1 MNMTDRVQ
9 PHSVEAER
17 QVIAALFRLPECRD
31 DLFTRVRAEDLYLDA
46 HQTVWRTAGDMHHKG
61 QPVEL
66 VAVAERLQA
75 EGTMQNVG
83 VSYLAELWDA
93 FGIGAAWEHYAGI
106 VRDCS
111 TRRRLIR
118 TCTEAARD
126 AYDGIMSATE
136 LVGDL
141 ERGVFA
147 LGETNDTDGEPV
159 SLTEA
164 KQQALW
170 EMDDRNAGRG
180 PRPVS
185 TGFQPLDNIIGGFRR
200 EELIIVAARPSV
212 GKSAIA
218 LNFALHALRQV
229 PVLFFSQEMSRTELA
244 NRALAFG
251 ASVPLHAIS
260 GTRPPTAEE
269 VKLLVDAAQARES
282 CELWIDD
289 RPNLSASEVA
299 RSTRRAMRRRG
310 VGLVVVDYL
319 QRMKHDRAA
328 GDTTTR
334 QVGET
339 AKQMKTL
346 ARACK
351 VPVICLAQLNREV
364 EGRGDGKPKLSDL
377 RDSGEIEQE
386 ADIVML
392 LHPHQPN
399 PSDPTTQQIDV
410 LVEKQRNGPKSAVT
424 LDYRRP
430 YTRFEQ
436 PLPTQLGGRK

>member
-1 MNMTDRVQ
+1 M
-9 PHSVEAER
+9 
-17 QVIAALFRLPECRD
+17 
-31 DLFTRVRAEDLYLDA
+31 
-46 HQTVWRTAGDMHHKG
+46 
-61 QPVEL
+61 
-66 VAVAERLQA
+66 
-75 EGTMQNVG
+75 
-83 VSYLAELWDA
+83 
-93 FGIGAAWEHYAGI
+93 
-106 VRDCS
+106 
-111 TRRRLIR
+111 
-118 TCTEAARD
+118 
-126 AYDGIMSATE
+126 
-136 LVGDL
+136 
-141 ERGVFA
+141 
-147 LGETNDTDGEPV
+147 
-159 SLTEA
+159 
-164 KQQALW
+164 
-170 EMDDRNAGRG
+170 
-180 PRPVS
+180 
-185 TGFQPLDNIIGGFRR
+185 
-200 EELIIVAARPSV
+200 AARPSV

-244 NRALAFG
+244 NRALAFA

-260 GTRPPTAEE
+260 GTRHPTAEE
-269 VKLLVDAAQARES
+269 VKLLVDAAQAREE

-299 RSTRRAMRRRG
+299 RSVRRAMRRRN

-319 QRMKHDRAA
+319 QRMKHDRNA
-328 GDTTTR
+328 GETTTR

-399 PSDPTTQQIDV
+399 PADPTTQQIDV

-430 YTRFEQ
+430 FTRFEQ